1 MNIASIR
8 DVAQKAGVSIA
19 TVSHVLNRSRFVSS
33 ELIERVE
40 AALEELKYQPRQRG
54 KTNGTQKSKIICLI
68 VPDSSQPLMAPL
80 CRDIEDILFFN
91 KYEVVVSNTL
101 YDINREIQILR
112 AVRSK
117 MIDGILIMPSTNSI
131 VDIDDFVS
139 VRTPIVT
146 IDREV
151 QNGKVD
157 CVLTDNQKAGFI
169 ATEHL
174 IKLGHVHIAFI
185 DRMIDQSHSVDR
197 KDGFLRA
204 LSKHKIPLDPNMI
217 IRTRGI
223 SFKDGEEVAK
233 ALLDQKPRPTAIV
246 ALNDDLA
253 IGAVNMA
260 YRMGFNVPTDISVI
274 GYGNTTYG
282 EEYLPALTTIHY
294 PATDIART
302 ACSLILARIDG
313 TADNSEKQRKIISE
327 HKLIVRS
334 STGRVRNNQA
344 TQKG

>member
-1 MNIASIR
+1 M
-8 DVAQKAGVSIA
+8 
-19 TVSHVLNRSRFVSS
+19 LNRSRFVSS

-40 AALEELKYQPRQRG
+40 AALEELNYHPRHRG
-54 KTNGTQKSKIICLI
+54 NSHRAQKTKIICLI

-117 MIDGILIMPSTNSI
+117 MIDGILIMPSTNSL
-131 VDIDDFVS
+131 VDLDDFVA

-146 IDREV
+146 IDREI
-151 QNGKVD
+151 QNGEVD
-157 CVLTDNQKAGFI
+157 CVLTDNQRAGFI

-185 DRMIDQSHSVDR
+185 DRTIDQSHSVDR
-197 KDGFLRA
+197 KEGFLRA
-204 LSKHKIPLDPNMI
+204 LSKHKIPLVPNLT
-217 IRTRGI
+217 IRTRGF

-233 ALLDQKPRPTAIV
+233 ALLNQNPRPTAIV

-260 YRMGFNVPTDISVI
+260 FKMGFNVPDEVSII

-282 EEYLPALTTIHY
+282 EEYLPALTTIDY
-294 PATDIART
+294 PSTEIART
-302 ACSLILARIDG
+302 ACSLILGRIDG
-313 TADNSEKQRKIISE
+313 TAENNGKQRKVVSE

-334 STGRVRNNQA
+334 STSRVRTNQA
-344 TQKG
+344 ARKV